1 MKYLFTSESVSKGH
15 PDKICDIISDGLLDE
30 FLKQDKESKVAIETM
45 VTTGLVIVSGE
56 VKSKAY
62 VNIDDT
68 IRHIVNEIGYTGDI
82 GFNNNCGI
90 ISAIHEQSP
99 DIRQGVDREI
109 DENQG
114 AGDQG
119 IMFGYATNETEDLMP
134 MTLIMSHQLLSLL
147 DDYRQKKYESLLK
160 PDAKSQVTILYE
172 NDIPIKLDT
181 ILLSTQHEDVHL
193 AREKITDILKHELI
207 PELFRK
213 YGYYD
218 KLDVSDFK
226 LIVNPTG
233 RFVIGGPQGD
243 TGLTG
248 RKIIVDT
255 YGGWGAHGGGCF
267 SGKDPS
273 KVDRSG
279 AYAARH
285 IAKNIVASGLAKRTL
300 VQVSYAIGISEP
312 ISIYVNSYKT
322 GIISDNEI
330 VKIIKDSY
338 DLRPYHI
345 IRNLKLK
352 NPIYKPTSSY
362 GHFGRR
368 PYIDNNLEY
377 FTWEKLD
384 VYKNFVK

>member
-30 FLKQDKESKVAIETM
+30 FLKQDEDSKVAIETLT
-45 VTTGLVIVSGE
+45 TTGLVVVSGE

-68 IRHIVNEIGYTGDI
+68 IRDIIKDIGYTGDI
-82 GFNNNCGI
+82 GFNHNCGI
-90 ISAIHEQSP
+90 ISAIHDQSS
-99 DIRQGVDREI
+99 DIRQGVEKEI
-109 DENQG
+109 NEMQG

-119 IMFGYATNETEDLMP
+119 IMFGYATDETEDLMP
-134 MTLIMSHQLLSLL
+134 ITIVMSHQILSML
-147 DDYRQKKYESLLK
+147 DEYRKNKYESLLK

-172 NDIPIKLDT
+172 NDIPVKLDT
-181 ILLSTQHEDVHL
+181 ILISTQHEDIYM
-193 AREKITDILKHELI
+193 AKESITNILEHELI
-207 PELFRK
+207 PELFRR

-218 KLDVSDFK
+218 KLDVSEYK
-226 LIVNPTG
+226 LLVNPTG

-285 IAKNIVASGLAKRTL
+285 ISKNLIAAGLAKRIL
-300 VQVSYAIGISEP
+300 VQLSYAIGLADP
-312 ISIYVNSYKT
+312 ISVYVNSYGT
-322 GIISDNEI
+322 GIIPDDQI
-330 VKIIKDSY
+330 VEIIKNNY

-345 IRNLKLK
+345 IKNLKLK
-352 NPIYKPTSSY
+352 SPIYKKTSSY
-362 GHFGRR
+362 GHFGRT
-368 PYIDNNLEY
+368 PYIENGIEY

-384 VYKNFVK
+384 VYKNFI